1 MVRSPANPAWSDT
14 EGMTTPR
21 PLTAL
26 PSAPLTDGYWRERGS
41 FLARLYAAH
50 GPVVRATLGR
60 AEVVFLLGPAANRVV
75 LQTHRRCFAQHDAW
89 DWVFGRPSSPP
100 NLLTMDDP
108 EHAWHRRVL
117 HPAFA
122 VRRMDDYLPLIVR
135 AIDRR
140 LATWA
145 ARGVVDIYEEAR
157 VITFDVVAEALLG
170 LRGPADLALCRA
182 VYLHGAHWRA
192 DEFAGLLRRAV
203 AERRACPG
211 GDALGLLAK
220 ERDEQGCPLD
230 DAQILAHADVLL
242 IAGHETSASLAA
254 WALYLLVEHP
264 VYERRVLDELD
275 RYAPGQ
281 ALTAAALRGMETLDR
296 ALSEAERLYPP
307 GTYRAARGG
316 RGHGVWRLRAADGD
330 ARVLLRRRHARPAR
344 RLVAPDPL
352 RPGPLRASPRGAPAR
367 AIRSSRLR
375 GRPTRLHRPVR
386 GASRAGPVRGARLA
400 AVPPYTGARPDGR
413 AARWSHQPAPP
424 RYPHAR
430 PAAVT
435 LTPNPS
441 PARGRG
447 ELRGRVTP
455 CRSATRHTRTALTPP
470 YAAAPS

>member
-1 MVRSPANPAWSDT
+1 MMRSRANPAWSVT

-26 PSAPLTDGYWRERGS
+26 PAMPLTDGYWRERGP

-60 AEVVFLLGPAANRVV
+60 AEVVFLLGPAANRFV

-108 EHAWHRRVL
+108 EHAWHRRLL

-122 VRRMDDYLPLIVR
+122 IRRMDDYLPLIVR

-140 LATWA
+140 LAPWA

-182 VYLHGAHWRA
+182 VYLHGAHRRA
-192 DEFAGLLRRAV
+192 DELAGLLRRAV
-203 AERRACPG
+203 AERRACPR
-211 GDALGLLAK
+211 GDALGLLARG
-220 ERDEQGCPLD
+220 RDEQGQPLD

-264 VYERRVLDELD
+264 AYERRVLDELD
-275 RYAPGQ
+275 RDAPGQ
-281 ALTAAALRGMETLDR
+281 ALTAAALRGIETLDR

-307 GTYRAARGG
+307 VPIAPRVVVEDTEFGGYALPTGTRVFYSAAAT
-316 RGHGVWRLRAADGD
+316 HALPGVWSD
-330 ARVLLRRRHARPAR
+330 
-344 RLVAPDPL
+344 
-352 RPGPLRASPRGAPAR
+352 
-367 AIRSSRLR
+367 
-375 GRPTRLHRPVR
+375 PTRFD
-386 GASRAGPVRGARLA
+386 
-400 AVPPYTGARPDGR
+400 PDR
-413 AARWSHQPAPP
+413 FAPP
-424 RYPHAR
+424 REEHR
-430 PAAVT
+430 
-435 LTPNPS
+435 
-441 PARGRG
+441 
-447 ELRGRVTP
+447 RV
-455 CRSATRHTRTALTPP
+455 P
-470 YAAAPS
+470 YALVGFGGGPRVCIGRSVARVELALFVARALRRYRLALAPGQTVAQRDGVTSRPLHGIRMRVQPRE